1 MHYDGT
7 IFKRIKARAINWK
20 ILETEAQ
27 LKEFIALSK
36 RKPIAI
42 FKHSTRCS
50 LSSMV
55 KSRLERA
62 WDINGNDIE
71 IYYLDLIKY
80 RDVSNKVASIFNI
93 EHQSPQLI
101 VLDQGE
107 VLYHASHG
115 EVDAGVLKERI
126 GK

>member
-1 MHYDGT
+1 MMGLFSKDKGET
-7 IFKRIKARAINWK
+7 INWK

-50 LSSMV
+50 LSG
-55 KSRLERA
+55 
-62 WDINGNDIE
+62 WNINDNDIE
-71 IYYLDLIKY
+71 MYYLDLLNY
-80 RDVSNKVASIFNI
+80 RNISDKIASVFNV

-101 VLDQGE
+101 VLSQGD

-115 EVDAGVLKERI
+115 EIDAGILKNSI
-126 GK
+126 

>member
-1 MHYDGT
+1 MGLFTKDKEG
-7 IFKRIKARAINWK
+7 RINWK
-20 ILETEAQ
+20 ELESEAQ
-27 LKEFIALSK
+27 LTEFLELSK
-36 RKPIAI
+36 SKPIAI

-55 KSRLERA
+55 KSRLERG
-62 WDINGNDIE
+62 WNINDNDLDM
-71 IYYLDLIKY
+71 YYLDLLNN
-80 RDVSNKVASIFNI
+80 RNVSNKIASIFNV

-101 VLDQGE
+101 VLHQGK

-115 EVDAGVLKERI
+115 EIDAGTLKESI

>member
-1 MHYDGT
+1 MGLFTKDKGGE
-7 IFKRIKARAINWK
+7 INWK
-20 ILETEAQ
+20 KLSQENQ
-27 LKEFIALSK
+27 LTEFIELSK
-36 RKPIAI
+36 SKPIAM

-71 IYYLDLIKY
+71 IYYLDLIQY
-80 RDVSNKVASIFNI
+80 RDVSNKIASIFNI

-101 VLDQGE
+101 VLDQGK

-115 EVDAGVLKERI
+115 EIDAGVLKESI
-126 GK
+126 EK

>member
-1 MHYDGT
+1 MMGLFSKDKGET
-7 IFKRIKARAINWK
+7 INWK

-27 LKEFIALSK
+27 LTEFIALSK

-55 KSRLERA
+55 KSRLERG
-62 WDINGNDIE
+62 WNINDNDIE
-71 IYYLDLIKY
+71 MYYLDLLNY
-80 RDVSNKVASIFNI
+80 RNISDKIASVFNV

-101 VLDQGE
+101 VLSQGD

-115 EVDAGVLKERI
+115 EIDAGILKNSI
-126 GK
+126 

>member
-1 MHYDGT
+1 
-7 IFKRIKARAINWK
+7 
-20 ILETEAQ
+20 
-27 LKEFIALSK
+27 
-36 RKPIAI
+36 
-42 FKHSTRCS
+42 
-50 LSSMV
+50 MV

-71 IYYLDLIKY
+71 IYYLDLIQY
-80 RDVSNKVASIFNI
+80 RDVSNKIASIFNI

-115 EVDAGVLKERI
+115 EIDAGVLKEII

>member
-1 MHYDGT
+1 MMGLFSKDKGET
-7 IFKRIKARAINWK
+7 INWK

-27 LKEFIALSK
+27 LKEFIALPK

-55 KSRLERA
+55 KSRLERG
-62 WDINGNDIE
+62 WNINDNDIE
-71 IYYLDLIKY
+71 MYYLDLLNY
-80 RDVSNKVASIFNI
+80 RNISDKIASVFNV

-101 VLDQGE
+101 VLSQGD

-115 EVDAGVLKERI
+115 EIDAGILKNSI
-126 GK
+126 

>member
-1 MHYDGT
+1 MMGLFSKDKGET
-7 IFKRIKARAINWK
+7 INWK

-27 LKEFIALSK
+27 LADFLDLSYH
-36 RKPIAI
+36 KPIAI

-55 KSRLERA
+55 KSRLERG
-62 WDINGNDIE
+62 WNINDNDIDM
-71 IYYLDLIKY
+71 YYLDLLNY
-80 RDVSNKVASIFNI
+80 RNVSDKISSVFNI

-101 VLDQGE
+101 VLSQGK

-115 EVDAGVLKERI
+115 EIDPGVLKKSIE
-126 GK
+126 K

>member
-1 MHYDGT
+1 MGLFSKDKGQT
-7 IFKRIKARAINWK
+7 INWK

-27 LKEFIALSK
+27 LTEFIALSK

-50 LSSMV
+50 LSSMA
-55 KSRLERA
+55 KSRLERG
-62 WDINGNDIE
+62 WNINDNDIE
-71 IYYLDLIKY
+71 MYYLDLLNY
-80 RDVSNKVASIFNI
+80 RNISNKIASDFNV

-101 VLDQGE
+101 VLSQGD

-115 EVDAGVLKERI
+115 EIDAGILKESI
-126 GK
+126 EK

>member
-1 MHYDGT
+1 MMGL
-7 IFKRIKARAINWK
+7 FKKDKGESVDWK
-20 ILETEAQ
+20 KLESEAQ
-27 LKEFIALSK
+27 LTEFIALSK

-71 IYYLDLIKY
+71 IYYLDLIQY
-80 RDVSNKVASIFNI
+80 RDVSNKIASIFNI

-115 EVDAGVLKERI
+115 EIDAEVLKESI

>member
-1 MHYDGT
+1 MMGLFSKDKGET
-7 IFKRIKARAINWK
+7 INWK
-20 ILETEAQ
+20 ILQAEAQ
-27 LKEFIALSK
+27 LTEFIALSK

-55 KSRLERA
+55 KSRLERG
-62 WDINGNDIE
+62 WNIKDNDLDM
-71 IYYLDLIKY
+71 YYLDLLNHRNISDKI
-80 RDVSNKVASIFNI
+80 ASDFNV

-101 VLDQGE
+101 VLSQGD

-115 EVDAGVLKERI
+115 EIDAGILKKSIE
-126 GK
+126 K

>member
-1 MHYDGT
+1 MGLFSKDKGET
-7 IFKRIKARAINWK
+7 INWK

-27 LKEFIALSK
+27 LTEFFELSMS
-36 RKPIAI
+36 KPIAI

-50 LSSMV
+50 ISSMV
-55 KSRLERA
+55 KSRLERG
-62 WDINGNDIE
+62 WDIKDNDIE
-71 IYYLDLIKY
+71 MYYLDLLGHRNI
-80 RDVSNKVASIFNI
+80 SNKIASIYNV

-101 VLDQGE
+101 VLNQGK

-115 EVDAGVLKERI
+115 EIDAGNLKESI

>member
-1 MHYDGT
+1 MMGL
-7 IFKRIKARAINWK
+7 FKKDKGESVDWK
-20 ILETEAQ
+20 KLESEAQ
-27 LKEFIALSK
+27 LTEFIALSN

-62 WDINGNDIE
+62 WDINVNDIE
-71 IYYLDLIKY
+71 IYYLDLIQY
-80 RDVSNKVASIFNI
+80 RDVSNKIASIFNI

-101 VLDQGE
+101 VLHQGK

-115 EVDAGVLKERI
+115 EIDAGVLKESI
-126 GK
+126 EK

>member
-1 MHYDGT
+1 MMRL
-7 IFKRIKARAINWK
+7 FKKNKGESVDWK
-20 ILETEAQ
+20 KLESEAQ
-27 LKEFIALSK
+27 LTEFIALSK

>member
-1 MHYDGT
+1 MMGLFSKDKGQT
-7 IFKRIKARAINWK
+7 INWK

-27 LKEFIALSK
+27 LTEFIALSK

-50 LSSMV
+50 LSSMA
-55 KSRLERA
+55 KSRLERG
-62 WDINGNDIE
+62 WNINDNDIE
-71 IYYLDLIKY
+71 MYYLDLLNY
-80 RDVSNKVASIFNI
+80 RNISNKIASDFNV

-101 VLDQGE
+101 VLSQGD

-115 EVDAGVLKERI
+115 EIDAGILKESI
-126 GK
+126 EK

>member
-1 MHYDGT
+1 MMGLFSKDKGET
-7 IFKRIKARAINWK
+7 INWK

-55 KSRLERA
+55 KSRLERG
-62 WDINGNDIE
+62 WNINDNDIE
-71 IYYLDLIKY
+71 MYYLDLLNY
-80 RDVSNKVASIFNI
+80 RNISDKIASVFNV

-101 VLDQGE
+101 VLSQGD

-115 EVDAGVLKERI
+115 EIDAGILKNSI
-126 GK
+126 

>member
-1 MHYDGT
+1 MMGLFSKDKGET
-7 IFKRIKARAINWK
+7 INWK
-20 ILETEAQ
+20 ILQAEAQ
-27 LKEFIALSK
+27 LTEFIALSK

-55 KSRLERA
+55 KSRLERG
-62 WDINGNDIE
+62 WNIDDNDIE
-71 IYYLDLIKY
+71 MYYLDLLNY
-80 RDVSNKVASIFNI
+80 RNISDEIASAFNV

-101 VLDQGE
+101 VLSQGD

-115 EVDAGVLKERI
+115 EIDAGILKKSIE
-126 GK
+126 K

>member
-1 MHYDGT
+1 MMGL
-7 IFKRIKARAINWK
+7 FKKDKGESVDWK
-20 ILETEAQ
+20 KLESEAQ
-27 LKEFIALSK
+27 LTEFIALSK

-71 IYYLDLIKY
+71 IYYLDLIQY
-80 RDVSNKVASIFNI
+80 RDVSNKIASIFNI

>member
-1 MHYDGT
+1 MGLFSKDKGET
-7 IFKRIKARAINWK
+7 INWK

-27 LKEFIALSK
+27 LTEFFELSR

-55 KSRLERA
+55 KSRLERS
-62 WDINGNDIE
+62 WDIDDNNIE
-71 IYYLDLIKY
+71 MYYLDLLSY
-80 RDVSNKVASIFNI
+80 RNISNKIASIYNV

-101 VLDQGE
+101 VLNQGK
-107 VLYHASHG
+107 VLYHKSHG
-115 EVDAGVLKERI
+115 DIDAGVLKQI
-126 GK
+126 IAK